1 MVQCGVTHRGP
12 PFPTIFNVVVEVVL
26 RDWFTLVVEVVFLHW
41 VTLVE
46 ATKGY

>member
-1 MVQCGVTHRGP
+1 MLP
-12 PFPTIFNVVVEVVL
+12 PPPTICKVVVEVVL